1 VLPALAWGAFH
12 WLTIVGVT
20 AAAFVILSA
29 LYEPVTRLR
38 RRQRVPASVL
48 GMCVAH
54 LGVGILTLGVSVT
67 QTYRIEKDVSL
78 APGQRVEIRDYTFEL
93 VGTRPVDGPNYRA
106 IEAEIRVSQGGRPVT
121 VLHPQKRVYRV
132 QQSPL
137 SEAGIE
143 AGWSRDLFVAMGED
157 LGGGV
162 WSLRLQYK
170 PLVRFIWLGALIMA
184 LGGII
189 AVADRRDRLQRTT
202 ADEAER
208 APGAATAR

>member
-1 VLPALAWGAFH
+1 
-12 WLTIVGVT
+12 
-20 AAAFVILSA
+20 
-29 LYEPVTRLR
+29 
-38 RRQRVPASVL
+38 
-48 GMCVAH
+48 M
-54 LGVGILTLGVSVT
+54 
-67 QTYRIEKDVSL
+67 
-78 APGQRVEIRDYTFEL
+78 
-93 VGTRPVDGPNYRA
+93 
-106 IEAEIRVSQGGRPVT
+106 T
-121 VLHPQKRVYRV
+121 VLYPQKRVYRV

-143 AGWSRDLFVAMGED
+143 VGWSRDLFVAMGED

-189 AVADRRDRLQRTT
+189 AVVDRRYRLQRTT

-208 APGAATAR
+208 AHGAATAR